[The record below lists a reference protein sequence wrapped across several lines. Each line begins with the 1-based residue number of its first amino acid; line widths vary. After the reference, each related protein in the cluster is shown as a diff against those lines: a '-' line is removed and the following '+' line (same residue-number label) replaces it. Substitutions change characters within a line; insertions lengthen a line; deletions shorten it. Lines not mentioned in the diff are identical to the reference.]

1 MAIMKQ
7 PNRVLGLDL
16 SLTGTG
22 WCATSNLVTRVGII
36 EPGKL
41 EGLERMDHILKEI
54 SKLLDLTQVPFFHVS
69 HSEEDASLPQTS
81 ELNINETLVIIEDFS
96 FSSKGSSLFQIAGL
110 GYLVRHWLW
119 EHGIK
124 FLLVP
129 PTMVKKFC
137 TGTGTA
143 QKSLIL
149 KEVYKRWNVDL
160 TDDNEA
166 DAYVLS
172 RIGRAYLGWD
182 KDLTAFQRDVIDK
195 MNK

>member
-1 MAIMKQ
+1 MKQ